1 MEKDESSG
9 ENDNKDMLNKIK
21 ITVKFSGRSIPINLS
36 LDSTIKDLKNL
47 LQPLTNVLPRGQKL
61 IFSGKVLEDEKTL
74 RLSEVKNGSKIMLV
88 ASQGLHQ
95 GDGPIKKESAA
106 VSMLG
111 RRPESSKDRKP
122 MSIQKNQFQRWMATG
137 VLGLSESGLKIIPQ
151 EVWNCGA
158 SARILDLS
166 HNSILEVPCTIIH
179 LTSLQKLMLN
189 DNNISDD
196 QLSWEAL
203 AQLKSLTA
211 LSLSHNQ
218 LKSLPSTLGLLTGLT
233 HLHVANNEL
242 TCLPSE
248 IGCLTKLQVLKANN
262 NRIVTLPSSIGS
274 CISLFEVDLSSN
286 LLVDLP
292 ETISK
297 LQNLKALYLNH
308 NGLKGFPATLL
319 KMCTRLSTLELHGT
333 EITMD
338 VLRQFEGWESFD
350 ERRRLKVQKQ
360 LDSRAGNSA
369 AFDEGADKS

>member
-9 ENDNKDMLNKIK
+9 EVYNEQLVTMIK
-21 ITVKFSGRSIPINLS
+21 LTVKFSGRSIPVNLS
-36 LDSTIKDLKNL
+36 LDSTIKDLKIL

-74 RLSEVKNGSKIMLV
+74 RLSELKNGSKIMLI

-95 GDGPIKKESAA
+95 GDGPIKKEATEVPMSR
-106 VSMLG
+106 
-111 RRPESSKDRKP
+111 RRPESNKDRKP
-122 MSIQKNQFQRWMATG
+122 MSVQKNQFQRWMATG

-158 SARILDLS
+158 SVRILDLS
-166 HNSILEVPCTIIH
+166 HNSIVEVPCTIIH
-179 LTSLQKLMLN
+179 LTSLQKLILN

-218 LKSLPSTLGLLTGLT
+218 LRSLPSTLGLLKGLT

-242 TCLPSE
+242 TCLPAE
-248 IGCLTKLQVLKANN
+248 IGFLTNLQVLKANN
-262 NRIVTLPSSIGS
+262 NRIITLPSSIGS

-292 ETISK
+292 DTISK
-297 LQNLKALYLNH
+297 LQDLKALYLNH
-308 NGLKGFPATLL
+308 NGLKCLPATLL
-319 KMCTRLSTLELHGT
+319 KLCTRLSTLELHGT

-338 VLRQFEGWESFD
+338 LLRQFEGWESFD